1 MFSAVLPTTDIRQCN
16 LADCKP
22 RGPIDQSKWPLT
34 YPNLTKIDRA
44 QSPDRSRMFY
54 TCRRAEKS
62 AAFFKQLANRH
73 DVHVREIISIDRV
86 VLAEL

>member
-1 MFSAVLPTTDIRQCN
+1 MF
-16 LADCKP
+16 
-22 RGPIDQSKWPLT
+22 
-34 YPNLTKIDRA
+34 
-44 QSPDRSRMFY
+44 F

-62 AAFFKQLANRH
+62 AAVFKQLANRH

>member
-1 MFSAVLPTTDIRQCN
+1 
-16 LADCKP
+16 
-22 RGPIDQSKWPLT
+22 
-34 YPNLTKIDRA
+34 
-44 QSPDRSRMFY
+44 MFY

-73 DVHVREIISIDRV
+73 DVQIRDSIDRV